1 MWLIIATIGI
11 VFLIL
16 MGGLSFNKV
25 VKEQERE
32 EKAERKAERQRRQQQ
47 IIEAHNKEFAE
58 LTTRFGECTMKITLN
73 YSKMK
78 SIKNEV
84 LIFETAQK
92 IVLNANEYNFA
103 DILGYSVVDDS
114 TNETITTS
122 EGSAKTSTGSML
134 GRAVVGGVLMGG
146 LGAVAGAATASK
158 NIKSDATGLTKT
170 KHNYT
175 FYINVNSLQQPTVS
189 LSVGSDTDRAQE
201 LAGVLNIIL
210 QRNKQ

>member
-1 MWLIIATIGI
+1 MVFAIIL
-11 VFLIL
+11 LIL
-16 MGGLSFNKV
+16 FFVFILYRLLSFNDV
-25 VKEQERE
+25 EEEQKRK
-32 EKAERKAERQRRQQQ
+32 EKAEQRKQQAF
-47 IIEAHNKEFAE
+47 ETYSNKFAN
-58 LTTRFGECTMKITLN
+58 LTARLGECTMKITLN

-78 SIKNEV
+78 SIQNEV
-84 LIFETAQK
+84 LVFETAQK
-92 IVLNANEYNFA
+92 IILNANEYNFA
-103 DILGYSVVDDS
+103 DILGYSIVDDS

-122 EGSAKTSTGSML
+122 EGKATTSTGSML

-158 NIKSDATGLTKT
+158 NVKSDATGLTKT
-170 KHNYT
+170 KHNYK

-189 LSVGSDTDRAQE
+189 LSVGSNTDRAQE

>member
-1 MWLIIATIGI
+1 MWLIIALI
-11 VFLIL
+11 VVAILIFI
-16 MGGLSFNKV
+16 MYITNDDPE
-25 VKEQERE
+25 EQARE
-32 EKAERKAERQRRQQQ
+32 EQKAEQRKQQAIERR
-47 IIEAHNKEFAE
+47 NNEFAD
-58 LTTRFGECTMKITLN
+58 LTARFGECTSKIVLN
-73 YSKMK
+73 HLEMP

-84 LIFETAQK
+84 LIFEKAKK

-189 LSVGSDTDRAQE
+189 LSVGSNTDRAQE

>member
-1 MWLIIATIGI
+1 MWIAITVIVLIFMA
-11 VFLIL
+11 
-16 MGGLSFNKV
+16 FNSYLDNK
-25 VKEQERE
+25 KKQRE
-32 EKAERKAERQRRQQQ
+32 EQKAEQRKQQAIERR
-47 IIEAHNKEFAE
+47 NNEFAD
-58 LTTRFGECTMKITLN
+58 LTARFGECTSKIVLN
-73 YSKMK
+73 HLELP

-92 IVLNANEYNFA
+92 IVLYGWPYNFA
-103 DILGYSVVDDS
+103 GILGYSIVDDS

-122 EGSAKTSTGSML
+122 EGTAKTSTGSML

-189 LSVGSDTDRAQE
+189 LSVGSNTDRAQE

>member
-1 MWLIIATIGI
+1 MWIAIIVIA
-11 VFLIL
+11 VLIL
-16 MGGLSFNKV
+16 MMYNGNKNAEE
-25 VKEQERE
+25 EQKRK
-32 EKAERKAERQRRQQQ
+32 EKAEQRKQQA
-47 IIEAHNKEFAE
+47 IETYNKEFAD
-58 LTTRFGECTMKITLN
+58 LTARFGECTTKIILKR
-73 YSKMK
+73 SEMP

-84 LIFETAQK
+84 LIFEKAKK
-92 IVLNANEYNFA
+92 IVLYGWPYNFA
-103 DILGYSVVDDS
+103 GILGYSIVDDS

-189 LSVGSDTDRAQE
+189 LSVGSNTDRAQE